1 MLWLRN
7 KRNRRRDGINRSGLV
22 LLLALG
28 VAGSAAPGSAQEV
41 NFAGKT
47 VRMILGQAS
56 GGGADTSARL
66 IAAFLGKYL
75 PGSPT
80 ILVVNM
86 PGANG
91 ILANN
96 HLVHQVAADGTA
108 FIAGSGSQII
118 AAAEKNPAVRYDPAT
133 FEFIGS
139 VQNPGTVLI
148 ASKSAIPRLTT
159 PSADPVIMAQV
170 GVARPGALFTIWG
183 KEFLGWNVRSV
194 TGYKGSQEVHLAV
207 LRGEAEMMD
216 TAAINVLGPMISSGK
231 YAGVSQIGLF
241 ADGKFVRR
249 GVFKDVPLISEQLA
263 DKVNGRAQSALT
275 SWLNA
280 AAMGKFYALPPNTAA
295 SYAAAYRAAFARMQA
310 DPEFQEKAKV
320 ALDPDYEMMSATDT
334 KALVR
339 AVMATS
345 DAERDFLAQMRSRHG
360 L

>member
-1 MLWLRN
+1 MFFGRT
-7 KRNRRRDGINRSGLV
+7 RPQPDGTRRVALV
-22 LLLALG
+22 LSLALG
-28 VAGSAAPGSAQEV
+28 VAAASGDFASAQDV
-41 NFAGKT
+41 NFTGKT
-47 VRMILGQAS
+47 VKMILGQAS

-66 IAAFLGKYL
+66 VAAFLAKYL

-80 ILVVNM
+80 VLVINM

-91 ILANN
+91 IVANN
-96 HLVHQVAADGTA
+96 YLVHQVAPDGTT
-108 FIAGSGSQII
+108 FVAGSGSQLI
-118 AAAEKNPAVRYDPAT
+118 AAAEKNAAVKYDPTA

-139 VQNPGTVLI
+139 VQNPGTVLV
-148 ASKSAIPRLTT
+148 AAKSAIPRLTN

-183 KEFLGWNVRSV
+183 KEFLDWNVRSV

-216 TAAINVLGPMISSGK
+216 TGAINVLGPMVAGGK

-241 ADGKFVRR
+241 SDGKFMRR
-249 GVFKDVPLISEQLA
+249 GGFDDVPLISEQLA
-263 DKVNGRAQSALT
+263 PKIHGQARSALN

-280 AAMGKFYALPPNTAA
+280 AAIGKFYALPPDTPKSYTTAF
-295 SYAAAYRAAFARMQA
+295 RNAFTRMQS

-320 ALDPDYEMMSATDT
+320 ALDPDYEMMSAADT
-334 KALVR
+334 KALVA

-345 DAERDFLAQMRSRHG
+345 DSDREFFMQLRAKHG

>member
-1 MLWLRN
+1 MLRLRN
-7 KRNRRRDGINRSGLV
+7 KRRSNTVSRTSLALV
-22 LLLALG
+22 LSLCF
-28 VAGSAAPGSAQEV
+28 AGSADVGSAQEV

-75 PGSPT
+75 PSNPT

-96 HLVHQVAADGTA
+96 HLVHQVAADGTT

-118 AAAEKNPAVRYDPAT
+118 AAAEKNSAVRYDPAA

-139 VQNPGTVLI
+139 VQNSGTVLI
-148 ASKSAIPRLTT
+148 ASKSAIARLTI

-170 GVARPGALFTIWG
+170 GVARPGALFSIWG

-207 LRGEAEMMD
+207 LRGEADVMD
-216 TAAINVLGPMISSGK
+216 TAAINVLGPMINSGK

-249 GVFKDVPLISEQLA
+249 GVFNDVPLISEQLA
-263 DKVNGRAQSALT
+263 PKV
-275 SWLNA
+275 
-280 AAMGKFYALPPNTAA
+280 
-295 SYAAAYRAAFARMQA
+295 
-310 DPEFQEKAKV
+310 
-320 ALDPDYEMMSATDT
+320 
-334 KALVR
+334 
-339 AVMATS
+339 
-345 DAERDFLAQMRSRHG
+345 
-360 L
+360 

>member
-1 MLWLRN
+1 MLRLRN
-7 KRNRRRDGINRSGLV
+7 KRRSERVSRTSLALV
-22 LLLALG
+22 LSLCF
-28 VAGSAAPGSAQEV
+28 AGSADVGSAQEV

-66 IAAFLGKYL
+66 IATFLGKYL
-75 PGSPT
+75 PASPT

-96 HLVHQVAADGTA
+96 HLVHQVAADGTT
-108 FIAGSGSQII
+108 FFAGSGSQVIS
-118 AAAEKNPAVRYDPAT
+118 AAEKNSAVKYDPAK

-148 ASKSAIPRLTT
+148 AAKSAIPRLTN
-159 PSADPVIMAQV
+159 PSADPVVMAQV

-207 LRGEAEMMD
+207 LRGKAEMMD
-216 TAAINVLGPMISSGK
+216 TGGINVLAPMVDGGN

-241 ADGKFVRR
+241 SEGQFVRR
-249 GVFKDVPLISEQLA
+249 AAFKDVAVISEQLNQ
-263 DKVNGRAQSALT
+263 KISGQPLSALK
-275 SWLNA
+275 SCLKA
-280 AAMGKFYALPPNTAA
+280 AAIGKFYALP
-295 SYAAAYRAAFARMQA
+295 
-310 DPEFQEKAKV
+310 
-320 ALDPDYEMMSATDT
+320 
-334 KALVR
+334 
-339 AVMATS
+339 
-345 DAERDFLAQMRSRHG
+345 
-360 L
+360 